1 MKLFEGSSEYQDF
14 KYVLQDVRTLSL
26 GVKYTYEEL
35 LKDDRVPF
43 KFQAVITQYLLK
55 ETSPD
60 TTLESEFYYMKPGTF
75 IYDVYRQLK
84 ARAKIRTQTV
94 KKTMFGKEK
103 IVYKEETLT
112 VEELA
117 AMNLAIKKAA
127 GLMIEEIELSK
138 LGLMTFSI

>member
-35 LKDDRVPF
+35 LQDDRVPF

-84 ARAKIRTQTV
+84 AKAKIRTQTV
-94 KKTMFGKEK
+94 KKAMFGKEK

-117 AMNLAIKKAA
+117 AMNLAQKKAA